1 MLARLLGRI
10 WLFLPTVVRRHVSR
24 FSQTRFTVTVAAM
37 LFDDEQ
43 QILLLEHVFRADNG
57 WGVPGGFVANGEL
70 PEEALRRELR
80 EEVSIEIDDVKLLFV
95 RTLGFIKQVE
105 IYYRGRVIGNPKVS
119 SFEIKQARW
128 FALNELPAELSKDQ
142 RRLIQR
148 ALAPGEK
155 SP

>member
-1 MLARLLGRI
+1 
-10 WLFLPTVVRRHVSR
+10 
-24 FSQTRFTVTVAAM
+24 M

-80 EEVSIEIDDVKLLFV
+80 EEVSIEIDDVQLLFV